1 MLWAV
6 CLVQIAGLVGKIEP
20 PLVGTRLSR
29 RLSAYLLS
37 AAVWMQARIG
47 FFRVSCMHI
56 YTVGCHTGAIRA
68 RIVASRE

>member
-6 CLVQIAGLVGKIEP
+6 CLVQIAGLVGKIGP
-20 PLVGTRLSR
+20 PPVGTRLST
-29 RLSAYLLS
+29 RLRAYLLS
-37 AAVWMQARIG
+37 AVVWMQARIG

-56 YTVGCHTGAIRA
+56 YTVGYHCGSIRA